1 MSKRFSLALWKTGGS
16 LFALAALLVLLI
28 ALNSLCGRIVLRWDL
43 TEEKLFTLSPG
54 SRNLVGKLDRPVVLK
69 FFSSTSAPEIPGPF
83 KAFSRQVEDLLR
95 EYVRISQGRVTL
107 EKYDPQPDS
116 DAEEMAHRFGIQG
129 QPLGMMGPTLYLGVV
144 AVSGA
149 EQQMMPVIDP
159 RTEEMLEYN
168 LTRMIARVAHP
179 QRPVIGVLSSLPV
192 LGSDPSDS
200 PPMGGP
206 RPTAQPP
213 WLAFQGLKEDYQ
225 VRPVPSSAITIAPDI
240 TTLVVVHPK
249 NLSEET
255 LFAID
260 QFVLRGGRLLAF
272 VDPLCVSDESASGG
286 MQGMSMPRASSDLPR
301 LFNTWGI
308 TYDSSRVIADI
319 DAGTTVRGRDNQP
332 EQSPLFLSLD
342 PTRFN
347 SSEVALASLDSLLL
361 PFAGVFEVQKREG
374 LTSTV
379 LLRSSS
385 NAQRVSAL
393 MAGFGSDNIRR
404 DFKSEQ
410 QAFPLAIRLSGVFQT
425 AFPEGRPKTAGAET
439 NALATVETP
448 RIQNA
453 SDRPG
458 LVVVVG
464 DVDCLANSF
473 CVREMNFLGASVN
486 QPFND
491 NIALF
496 ANLIDQTAGGTDLIG
511 IRSRGKSERPFTRV
525 VALARQAQEQHRVRE
540 QELEKKV
547 QTLQQRLGELQSRKD
562 DHQKFILSPEQEKAI
577 ANFRAQMLASQQE
590 LRQVRK
596 RLREGIEQLGL
607 KIKIIN
613 IVGVPLLVALI
624 GLSVPLVR
632 RIRARRRLSSSTL

>member
-1 MSKRFSLALWKTGGS
+1 MSKRFTLALWKTGSS

-28 ALNSLCGRIVLRWDL
+28 AVNSLCGRIVLRWDL

-54 SRNLVGKLDRPVVLK
+54 SRNVVGKLDRPVVLK

-83 KAFSRQVEDLLR
+83 KAFAHQVEDLLR
-95 EYVRISQGRVTL
+95 EYVRSSHGRITL

-116 DAEEMAHRFGIQG
+116 DAEEMAHRLGIQG

-149 EQQMMPVIDP
+149 EQQMMPIIDP

-192 LGSDPSDS
+192 LGSDASAYS
-200 PPMGGP
+200 PMGP
-206 RPTAQPP
+206 RPSSQPA
-213 WLAFQGLKEDYQ
+213 WLAFQGLKEDYT
-225 VRPVPSSAITIAPDI
+225 VRPVPTTAVTIDPEI
-240 TTLVVVHPK
+240 STLVVVHPK
-249 NLSEET
+249 DLGEET

-272 VDPLCVSDESASGG
+272 VDPLCISDESASAG
-286 MQGMSMPRASSDLPR
+286 MQGMTMPRASSDLPR
-301 LFNTWGI
+301 LFAAWGLN
-308 TYDSSRVIADI
+308 YDPSRVIADI

-342 PTRFN
+342 PSRFN
-347 SSEVALASLDSLLL
+347 SSEVSLASLDSLLM
-361 PFAGVFEVQKREG
+361 PFAGVIEVQPREG
-374 LTSTV
+374 LKSSILV
-379 LLRSSS
+379 HSSS

-393 MAGFGSDNIRR
+393 MAGFGSDSIRR

-410 QAFPLAIRLSGVFQT
+410 QSFPLAVRLSGIFNT
-425 AFPEGRPKTAGAET
+425 AFPEGRPKVAGAET
-439 NALATVETP
+439 NALAATESP
-448 RIQNA
+448 RIKNDPNQ
-453 SDRPG
+453 PG
-458 LVVVVG
+458 LVVVVS
-464 DVDCLANSF
+464 DVDCLVNSF
-473 CVREMNFLGASVN
+473 CVREMNFLGATVN

-496 ANLIDQTAGGTDLIG
+496 ANLVDQAVGGTDLIG

-540 QELEKKV
+540 KELEEKV
-547 QTLQQRLGELQSRKD
+547 QTLQQRLGELQSRKG
-562 DHQKFILSPEQEKAI
+562 DHQKFILSPEQENAI
-577 ANFRAQMLASQQE
+577 ANFRIQMEASQQE

-613 IVGVPLLVALI
+613 IVGVPLLVALV
-624 GLSVPLVR
+624 GLSVPLIR